1 MVEPERIQLRG
12 FHNTYDEDDN
22 ISGFQFEVRSKYYK
36 GLWLSQMRVGD
47 VTVDGVVYDRDSVIW
62 NINGMDYTRQEM
74 FERQDVYWQLND
86 TAIIKIAKPGGLEKG
101 YHDLYVAFG
110 WVSNY
115 NGRKEQ
121 EFDGSGLGNAGS
133 SLPDRDS
140 RRMLLA
146 R

>member
-1 MVEPERIQLRG
+1 MVEPYKIQLRG
-12 FHNTYDEDDN
+12 FHNTCDESGN
-22 ISGFQFEVRSKYYK
+22 IIGFQFEVRSKYYK

-47 VTVDGVVYDRDSVIW
+47 VTVDGVVYDRDTVIW

-74 FERQDVYWQLND
+74 FDRQDVYWQLND
-86 TAIIKIAKPGGLEKG
+86 TAIIKIKKPGGLEKG
-101 YHDLYVAFG
+101 YHEVFVAFG

-115 NGRKEQ
+115 NGAKEK
-121 EFDGSGLGNAGS
+121 EYDGSGLGNAGTS
-133 SLPDRDS
+133 TPERDM